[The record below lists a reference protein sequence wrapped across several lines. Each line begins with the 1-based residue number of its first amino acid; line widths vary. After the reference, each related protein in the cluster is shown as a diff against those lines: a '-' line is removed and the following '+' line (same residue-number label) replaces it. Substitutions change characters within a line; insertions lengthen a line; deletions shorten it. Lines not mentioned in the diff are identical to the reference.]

1 MNRLA
6 PGLFSNLCARLAL
19 AFVALFL
26 VLGIAFL
33 ALTNWSNNRYYQ
45 EITQNLNQ
53 SLAMYIV
60 QRAPLIHEGV
70 VNKTAMTELATLVM
84 TVNPI
89 VEVYLLDTS
98 GKVLTH
104 TLPAD
109 AVIRPQIST
118 QPLQD
123 WLDKKRPFPIVGENP
138 RANQGDRVFSVW
150 PVLDDDQLAGYLY
163 VILGGQNVQSLSD
176 SLRGSYIL
184 KQSLT
189 GLAIILLF
197 AIISALIIFA
207 VLTSPLRKLAQ
218 QMDNFQQQEL
228 QLQESPTQ
236 ELVTGTSDEIT
247 YLRSAFAAMRNRIR
261 EQMQKLEETDRLRRE
276 LISNVS
282 HDLRTPLSSMQG
294 YLEMLTR
301 PSITIEE
308 RQTYMDIAFKHCRRL
323 TQLVKELFELSKL
336 DAGRVTPELENF
348 SLAELLQ
355 DVVQKYSLRA
365 QQKNISLS
373 TPQTDQLYMVNADIA
388 LIERVLENLI
398 DNALRYTP
406 ENGSVE
412 LTLTQTSH
420 TVEVGVQDTGIGL
433 ADEDIPHIFER
444 YYCAQKTTEF
454 HQQSTGLGLAIVK
467 RILEL
472 HGSVIRV
479 ESKQHQGTRFEFPLP
494 TEQSKNTQSKKLQSK
509 KAA

>member
-19 AFVALFL
+19 AFVALFF

-45 EITQNLNQ
+45 EVTQNLNQ

-60 QRAPLIHEGV
+60 QRAPLIQAGV

-89 VEVYLLDTS
+89 VEVYLLDPS

-104 TLPAD
+104 TLPPD
-109 AVIRPQIST
+109 ALIRPEISIH
-118 QPLQD
+118 PLQD
-123 WLDKKRPFPIVGENP
+123 WLNKSQPFPILGENP
-138 RANQGDRVFSVW
+138 RAGQGERTFSVW
-150 PVLDDDQLAGYLY
+150 PVMDDEQLAGYLY

-176 SLRGSYIL
+176 SLHGSYIL
-184 KQSLT
+184 KQSFT
-189 GLAIILLF
+189 GLAVILLF
-197 AIISALIIFA
+197 AIISALLIFA
-207 VLTSPLRKLAQ
+207 VLTNPLRKLAR

-228 QLQESPTQ
+228 HLHSSTTQ
-236 ELVTGTSDEIT
+236 EPIVGTRDEIA
-247 YLRSAFAAMRNRIR
+247 YLSSAFAAMRTRIR

-301 PSITIEE
+301 PSITQEE

-323 TQLVKELFELSKL
+323 TQLVKELFELSKF
-336 DAGRVTPELENF
+336 DAGRVMPELENF

-355 DVVQKYSLRA
+355 DVVQKYSLPA
-365 QQKNISLS
+365 QQKQISLS
-373 TPQTDQLYMVNADIA
+373 APKTDQLYMVNADIA

-412 LTLTQTSH
+412 LTLTRKSSS
-420 TVEVGVQDTGIGL
+420 VEIGIQDTGIGL
-433 ADEDIPHIFER
+433 AEEDIPHIFER
-444 YYCAQKTTEF
+444 YYCAQKTSEF

-472 HGSVIRV
+472 HSSVIQV
-479 ESKQHQGTRFEFPLP
+479 ESKRHQGTHFKFPLP
-494 TEQSKNTQSKKLQSK
+494 LARPSNIQSE

>member
-6 PGLFSNLCARLAL
+6 PSILSNLCARLAL
-19 AFVALFL
+19 AFVGLFL
-26 VLGIAFL
+26 VLGLAFL
-33 ALTNWSNNRYYQ
+33 ALTKWSNDRHY
-45 EITQNLNQ
+45 EEVTQNLNQ
-53 SLAMYIV
+53 NLAMYIV
-60 QRAPLIHEGV
+60 QRAPLIHNNQ
-70 VNKTAMTELATLVM
+70 VNQSAMTELATLVM

-89 VEVYLLDTS
+89 VEVYLLDPN
-98 GKVLTH
+98 GKILTH
-104 TLPAD
+104 TLPAE
-109 AVIRPQIST
+109 AVVRPQIAVA
-118 QPLQD
+118 PLQD
-123 WLDKKRPFPIVGENP
+123 WLDKKRPFPILGDNP
-138 RANQGDRVFSVW
+138 RALNEQRVFSVW
-150 PVLDDDQLAGYLY
+150 PVTDNDALAGYLY

-184 KQSLT
+184 KQSLA
-189 GLAIILLF
+189 GLAVILLF
-197 AIISALIIFA
+197 AIVSALLIFA
-207 VLTSPLRKLAQ
+207 VLTNPLRKLAQ

-228 QLQESPTQ
+228 NSNYSSVITPI
-236 ELVTGTSDEIT
+236 SDEIA
-247 YLRSAFAAMRNRIR
+247 YLSSAFAAMRNRIR
-261 EQMQKLEETDRLRRE
+261 EQMQTLEDTDRLRRE

-301 PSITIEE
+301 PGISDEQ
-308 RQTYMDIAFKHCRRL
+308 RQSFMDIAFKHCRRL

-336 DAGRVTPELENF
+336 DAGRITPELEDF

-355 DVVQKYSLRA
+355 DVVQKYALIA
-365 QQKNISLS
+365 EQKNIRL
-373 TPQTDQLYMVNADIA
+373 TAPQTDRLYMVNADIA

-406 ENGSVE
+406 ENGSVQI
-412 LTLTQTSH
+412 TLAQQKQC
-420 TVEVGVQDTGIGL
+420 VEVGVEDTGIGL

-444 YYCAQKTTEF
+444 YYCAQKPTEF

-479 ESKQHQGTRFEFPLP
+479 ESKQHEGTRFQFPLP
-494 TEQSKNTQSKKLQSK
+494 LTQRP

>member
-19 AFVALFL
+19 AFVALFF

-33 ALTNWSNNRYYQ
+33 GLTNWSNNRYYQ
-45 EITQNLNQ
+45 EVTQNLNQ

-60 QRAPLIHEGV
+60 QRAPLIQAGV

-89 VEVYLLDTS
+89 VEVYLLDPS

-104 TLPAD
+104 TLPPD
-109 AVIRPQIST
+109 ALIRPEISI

-123 WLDKKRPFPIVGENP
+123 WLNKSRPFPILGDNP
-138 RANQGDRVFSVW
+138 RAGQGERTFSVW
-150 PVLDDDQLAGYLY
+150 PVMDDGQLAGYLY

-176 SLRGSYIL
+176 SLHGSYIL
-184 KQSLT
+184 KQSFI
-189 GLAIILLF
+189 GLAVILLF
-197 AIISALIIFA
+197 AIISALLIFA
-207 VLTSPLRKLAQ
+207 VLTNPLRKLAQ

-228 QLQESPTQ
+228 HLHTSATQ
-236 ELVTGTSDEIT
+236 EPIVGTRDEIA
-247 YLRSAFAAMRNRIR
+247 YLSSAFAAMRSRIR

-301 PSITIEE
+301 PSITQEE

-336 DAGRVTPELENF
+336 DAGRVMPELENF

-355 DVVQKYSLRA
+355 DVVQKYSLPA
-365 QQKNISLS
+365 QQKQISLS
-373 TPQTDQLYMVNADIA
+373 TAKTDQLYMVNADIA

-406 ENGSVE
+406 ENGSIE
-412 LTLTQTSH
+412 LTLTPKSSN
-420 TVEVGVQDTGIGL
+420 VVIGVQDTGIGL
-433 ADEDIPHIFER
+433 AEEDIPHIFER
-444 YYCAQKTTEF
+444 YYCAQKTSEF

-472 HGSVIRV
+472 HGSVIHV
-479 ESKQHQGTRFEFPLP
+479 ESKQHKGTHFTFPLP
-494 TEQSKNTQSKKLQSK
+494 LARTSNLQSE

>member
-1 MNRLA
+1 MNRLV
-6 PGLFSNLCARLAL
+6 PSMFSNLCARLAL

-26 VLGIAFL
+26 VLGVAFL
-33 ALTNWSNNRYYQ
+33 VLTNWSNNRYYQ
-45 EITQNLNQ
+45 EVTQNLNQ

-60 QRAPLIHEGV
+60 QRAPLIQRGI

-89 VEVYLLDTS
+89 VEVYLLDPS

-104 TLPAD
+104 TLPPD
-109 AVIRPQIST
+109 TPIRPEISI
-118 QPLQD
+118 QPLQH
-123 WLDKKRPFPIVGENP
+123 WLNKTQPFPILGDNP
-138 RANQGDRVFSVW
+138 RANQGERVFSVW
-150 PVLDDDQLAGYLY
+150 PVMDNENLAGYLY

-184 KQSLT
+184 KQSLS
-189 GLAIILLF
+189 GLAVILLF
-197 AIISALIIFA
+197 AIISALLIFA

-218 QMDNFQQQEL
+218 QMNDFQQQEL
-228 QLQESPTQ
+228 NLHPSSTLEP
-236 ELVTGTSDEIT
+236 VAGTRDEIV
-247 YLRSAFAAMRNRIR
+247 YLSSAFAAMRTRIR
-261 EQMQKLEETDRLRRE
+261 EQMEKLQETDRLRRE

-301 PSITIEE
+301 PSITQEE

-336 DAGRVTPELENF
+336 DAGRITPQLENF

-355 DVVQKYSLRA
+355 DVAQKYSLAA
-365 QQKNISLS
+365 QQKNITLS
-373 TPQTDQLYMVNADIA
+373 TPQTNQLYMVNADIA
-388 LIERVLENLI
+388 LIERVFENLI

-412 LTLTQTSH
+412 LSLTHQSSS
-420 TVEVGVQDTGIGL
+420 VEIAIQDTGIGL
-433 ADEDIPHIFER
+433 EDEDIPHIFER
-444 YYCAQKTTEF
+444 YYCAQKPTEY

-479 ESKQHQGTRFEFPLP
+479 ESKRRQGTLFKFPLP
-494 TEQSKNTQSKKLQSK
+494 LARTNKLQSEQ
-509 KAA
+509 AA

>member
-1 MNRLA
+1 MMNRLT

-19 AFVALFL
+19 AFVGLFL
-26 VLGIAFL
+26 VLGLAFL
-33 ALTNWSNNRYYQ
+33 ALTNWSNNRYY
-45 EITQNLNQ
+45 EEVTQNLNQ

-60 QRAPLIHEGV
+60 QRAPLIHNNI
-70 VNKTAMTELATLVM
+70 VNQTAMTELATLVM

-89 VEVYLLDTS
+89 VEVYLLDPT

-109 AVIRPQIST
+109 TVLRTQVSI

-123 WLDKKRPFPIVGENP
+123 WLAKKRPFPISGENP
-138 RANQGDRVFSVW
+138 RANQGERVFSVW
-150 PVLDDDQLAGYLY
+150 PVMDEGKLAGYLY

-184 KQSLT
+184 KQSLA
-189 GLAIILLF
+189 GLGVILLF
-197 AIISALIIFA
+197 AIVSALLMFA
-207 VLTSPLRKLAQ
+207 VLTNPLRKLAQ
-218 QMDNFQQQEL
+218 QMDDFQQQEF
-228 QLQESPTQ
+228 QSQTINTPT
-236 ELVTGTSDEIT
+236 TIMPTSDEIA
-247 YLRSAFAAMRNRIR
+247 YLSSAFTAMRNRIH

-301 PSITIEE
+301 PSITGED
-308 RQTYMDIAFKHCRRL
+308 RQHFMNIAFKHCRRL

-336 DAGRVTPELENF
+336 DAGRIAPELENF

-355 DVVQKYSLRA
+355 DVVQKYSLFA

-373 TPQTDQLYMVNADIA
+373 APHTDQLYMVNADIA

-406 ENGSVE
+406 EYGRVE
-412 LTLTQTSH
+412 ITLAQKKH
-420 TVEVGVQDTGIGL
+420 CVEVGVHDTGIGL
-433 ADEDIPHIFER
+433 AAEDIPHIFER
-444 YYCAQKTTEF
+444 YYRAQKSTEF

-479 ESKQHQGTRFEFPLP
+479 ESKQHEGTHFEFPLP
-494 TEQSKNTQSKKLQSK
+494 AQTEPGKI
-509 KAA
+509 AA

>member
-6 PGLFSNLCARLAL
+6 PSILSNLCARLAL
-19 AFVALFL
+19 AFVGLFL
-26 VLGIAFL
+26 VLGLAFL
-33 ALTNWSNNRYYQ
+33 ALTKWSNDRHY
-45 EITQNLNQ
+45 EEVTQNLNQ
-53 SLAMYIV
+53 NLAMYIV
-60 QRAPLIHEGV
+60 QRAPLIHNNQ
-70 VNKTAMTELATLVM
+70 VNQSAMTELATLVM

-89 VEVYLLDTS
+89 VEVYLLDPN
-98 GKVLTH
+98 GKILTH
-104 TLPAD
+104 TLPAE
-109 AVIRPQIST
+109 AVVRPQIAIA
-118 QPLQD
+118 PLQD
-123 WLDKKRPFPIVGENP
+123 WLDKKRPFPILGDNP
-138 RANQGDRVFSVW
+138 RALNEQRVFSVW
-150 PVLDDDQLAGYLY
+150 PVTDNDALAGYLY

-184 KQSLT
+184 KQSLA
-189 GLAIILLF
+189 GLAVILLF
-197 AIISALIIFA
+197 AIVSALLIFA
-207 VLTSPLRKLAQ
+207 VLTNPLRKLAQ

-228 QLQESPTQ
+228 NSNYSSVITPI
-236 ELVTGTSDEIT
+236 SDEIA
-247 YLRSAFAAMRNRIR
+247 YLSSAFAAMRNRIR
-261 EQMQKLEETDRLRRE
+261 EQMQTLEDTDRLRRE

-301 PSITIEE
+301 PGISNEE
-308 RQTYMDIAFKHCRRL
+308 RQSFMDIAFKHCRRL

-336 DAGRVTPELENF
+336 DAGRITPELEDF

-355 DVVQKYSLRA
+355 DVVQKYSLNA
-365 QQKNISLS
+365 EQKNIRL
-373 TPQTDQLYMVNADIA
+373 TAPQTDRLYMVNADIA

-406 ENGSVE
+406 ENGSVQI
-412 LTLTQTSH
+412 TLAQQKH
-420 TVEVGVQDTGIGL
+420 CVEVGVEDTGIGL

-444 YYCAQKTTEF
+444 YYCAQKPTEF

-479 ESKQHQGTRFEFPLP
+479 ESKQHEGTRFQFPLP
-494 TEQSKNTQSKKLQSK
+494 LTQHP

>member
-1 MNRLA
+1 MKRLA

-33 ALTNWSNNRYYQ
+33 TLTHWSNNRYYQ
-45 EITQNLNQ
+45 EVTQNLNQ

-60 QRAPLIHEGV
+60 QRAPLIQDGI
-70 VNKTAMTELATLVM
+70 VNTTAMTDLATLVM

-89 VEVYLLDTS
+89 VEVYLLDPS

-109 AVIRPQIST
+109 TQIRPEIST
-118 QPLQD
+118 QPLQH
-123 WLDKKRPFPIVGENP
+123 WLNKSQPFPILGDNP
-138 RANQGDRVFSVW
+138 RAGQGERVFSVW
-150 PVLDDDQLAGYLY
+150 PVTDNEELAGYLY
-163 VILGGQNVQSLSD
+163 VILGGQNAQSLSD

-184 KQSLT
+184 KQSFA
-189 GLAIILLF
+189 GLAVILLF
-197 AIISALIIFA
+197 AIVSATLIFA

-228 QLQESPTQ
+228 QLRTSPSHET
-236 ELVTGTSDEIT
+236 TTPIRDEIA
-247 YLRSAFAAMRNRIR
+247 YLSSTFTAMRARIR
-261 EQMQKLEETDRLRRE
+261 DQMQKLEDTDRLRRE

-301 PSITIEE
+301 PAITLEE

-336 DAGRVTPELENF
+336 DAGRVMPELENF

-355 DVVQKYSLRA
+355 DVVQKYSLLA
-365 QQKNISLS
+365 QQKQISLS
-373 TPQTDQLYMVNADIA
+373 SRKTDQLYMVNADIA

-406 ENGSVE
+406 QNGSIE
-412 LTLTQTSH
+412 LTLTHKSSS
-420 TVEVGVQDTGIGL
+420 VEIGIQDTGIGL
-433 ADEDIPHIFER
+433 AEEDIPHIFER
-444 YYCAQKTTEF
+444 YYCAQKPTEF

-479 ESKQHQGTRFEFPLP
+479 ESTRHQGTQFTFPLALAQLP
-494 TEQSKNTQSKKLQSK
+494 NRQSE

>member
-1 MNRLA
+1 MNRLV
-6 PGLFSNLCARLAL
+6 PNLFSNLCARLAL
-19 AFVALFL
+19 AFVGLFL
-26 VLGIAFL
+26 VLGLAFL
-33 ALTNWSNNRYYQ
+33 ALTNWSNNRYY
-45 EITQNLNQ
+45 EEVTQNLNQ

-60 QRAPLIHEGV
+60 QRAPLIHNNI
-70 VNKTAMTELATLVM
+70 VNQTAMTELATLVM

-89 VEVYLLDTS
+89 VEVYLLDPEGT
-98 GKVLTH
+98 VLTH
-104 TLPAD
+104 TLPANSVVRTQV
-109 AVIRPQIST
+109 AT

-123 WLDKKRPFPIVGENP
+123 WLAKTRPFPILGDNP
-138 RANQGDRVFSVW
+138 RSLNGERVFSVW
-150 PVLDDDQLAGYLY
+150 PVMDKEKLAGYLY

-184 KQSLT
+184 KQSLA
-189 GLAIILLF
+189 GLAVILLF
-197 AIISALIIFA
+197 AIVSALLIFA

-218 QMDNFQQQEL
+218 QMDSFQQEL
-228 QLQESPTQ
+228 QTNSTHAQTRIKPT
-236 ELVTGTSDEIT
+236 GDEIT
-247 YLRSAFAAMRNRIR
+247 YLRSAFIAMRNRIH
-261 EQMQKLEETDRLRRE
+261 EQMQKLEDTDRLRRE

-301 PSITIEE
+301 PSITEE
-308 RQTYMDIAFKHCRRL
+308 DRKTFMDIAFKHCRRL

-336 DAGRVTPELENF
+336 DAGRIAPELEDF

-355 DVVQKYSLRA
+355 DVVQKYALLA

-373 TPQTDQLYMVNADIA
+373 APQTDHLYMVNADIA

-406 ENGSVE
+406 EDGSVE
-412 LTLTQTSH
+412 LTLTHKSSS
-420 TVEVGVQDTGIGL
+420 VEIGIQDTGIGL
-433 ADEDIPHIFER
+433 AAEDIPHIFER
-444 YYCAQKTTEF
+444 YYSAQKATEF

-479 ESKQHQGTRFEFPLP
+479 ESKQHEGTRFQFPLP
-494 TEQSKNTQSKKLQSK
+494 LALSKN
-509 KAA
+509 AA

>member
-45 EITQNLNQ
+45 EVTQNLNQ

-150 PVLDDDQLAGYLY
+150 PVLDNDQLAGYLY

-184 KQSLT
+184 KQSLA
-189 GLAIILLF
+189 GLAVILLF
-197 AIISALIIFA
+197 AIVSALLIFA
-207 VLTSPLRKLAQ
+207 VLTNPLRKLAQ
-218 QMDNFQQQEL
+218 KMDNFHQQEL
-228 QLQESPTQ
+228 QAQPTN
-236 ELVTGTSDEIT
+236 TTTTIMPTSDEIA
-247 YLRSAFAAMRNRIR
+247 YLSSAFTAMRNRIH

-294 YLEMLTR
+294 YLEMLMR
-301 PSITIEE
+301 PSITEE
-308 RQTYMDIAFKHCRRL
+308 DRQTFMDIAFKHCRRL

-336 DAGRVTPELENF
+336 DAGRMAPELEDF

-355 DVVQKYSLRA
+355 DVVQKYSLAA
-365 QQKNISLS
+365 QQKSIDLS
-373 TPQTDQLYMVNADIA
+373 APQTDHLYMVNADIA

-406 ENGSVE
+406 EDGSIE
-412 LTLTQTSH
+412 LTLTHRLSS
-420 TVEVGVQDTGIGL
+420 VEIGIQDTGIGL

-444 YYCAQKTTEF
+444 YYRAQQPADF

-479 ESKQHQGTRFEFPLP
+479 ESKQHEGTRFQFPLP
-494 TEQSKNTQSKKLQSK
+494 LARPKKT
-509 KAA
+509 A

>member
-1 MNRLA
+1 MNRLV
-6 PGLFSNLCARLAL
+6 PGMFSNLCARLAL

-26 VLGIAFL
+26 VLGVAFL

-45 EITQNLNQ
+45 EVTQNLNQ

-60 QRAPLIHEGV
+60 QRAPLIQGGI

-89 VEVYLLDTS
+89 VEVYLLDPS

-104 TLPAD
+104 TLPPD
-109 AVIRPQIST
+109 TPIRPEISI

-123 WLDKKRPFPIVGENP
+123 WLKKSQPFPILGDNP
-138 RANQGDRVFSVW
+138 RANQDERVFSVW
-150 PVLDDDQLAGYLY
+150 PVTDNEQLAGYLY

-184 KQSLT
+184 KQSLA
-189 GLAIILLF
+189 GLAVILLF
-197 AIISALIIFA
+197 AIISALLIFA

-218 QMDNFQQQEL
+218 QMNDFQQQEL
-228 QLQESPTQ
+228 NLRSPSRPEPIADTR
-236 ELVTGTSDEIT
+236 DEIA
-247 YLRSAFAAMRNRIR
+247 YLSSAFVAMRTRIR

-301 PSITIEE
+301 PSITVEE

-336 DAGRVTPELENF
+336 DAGRVVPELENF

-355 DVVQKYSLRA
+355 DVVQKYSLPA
-365 QQKNISLS
+365 QQKQISLIAPK
-373 TPQTDQLYMVNADIA
+373 TEQLYMVNADIA

-412 LTLTQTSH
+412 LTLTHKNS
-420 TVEVGVQDTGIGL
+420 TVELGIQDTGIGL
-433 ADEDIPHIFER
+433 AEEDIPHIFER
-444 YYCAQKTTEF
+444 YYCAQKPTEF

-472 HGSVIRV
+472 HGSVIHV
-479 ESKQHQGTRFEFPLP
+479 ESKRRQGTHFAFPLP
-494 TEQSKNTQSKKLQSK
+494 LAGLNKIQSNQ
-509 KAA
+509 AA